1 MLEMDSPLAN
11 PYVFGQGSVWGEKNF
26 QKPAF
31 RDVSTM
37 VLTSAFSCFRECS
50 FRIFTALAQ
59 KW

>member
-1 MLEMDSPLAN
+1 MDSPLAN